1 MQLRLRTKLTL
12 IMTGLV
18 LLVVAALSVVFV
30 AQLLDQVLQLTDKR
44 THEIAHQ
51 VFVQAARALKDAAEE
66 GQRPLSN
73 EPQDVRDY
81 VRRAFQSSENLQAEL
96 KTAKLDA
103 PAIYEVSI
111 TDQQGIVLSS
121 TDEKLPG
128 KFLPRRAALSQ
139 LTERGFVHKV
149 KVLAGPGRQ
158 YEYDFLFSSQSGEP
172 FGEVRVVVDSGL
184 LLATEISPSLRKFGT
199 IVLLALV
206 ISTVLAAVVSR
217 ATLAPLSDISAQLDR
232 ISAGQYD
239 APAPE
244 AKGFA
249 GSTDE
254 LGQVSRKIT
263 QVGQQLRG
271 VHEIFSTLRENM
283 DSVMA
288 GLEDG
293 LLLFTRDARAVMVS
307 PAAEKFLGAPAGHF
321 LGRRVNEIFPL
332 GHPLHDVLHVEGDEL
347 SEIAAETD
355 LDTVGGTRRVGVSV
369 QAIQENGER
378 MGALVTLRDLD
389 SIESINTQLQVSER
403 LAALG
408 RITAGVAHEVKNPLN
423 SMRLWLENLKES
435 LPAEP
440 DSGSQQAVQVLD
452 KEIDRLD
459 AVVKRFLDFT
469 RPMDVRLEATQL
481 ADVLKEVMEVAK
493 PQLQRAKIQVAQLLP
508 IDVPEVY
515 VDRAL
520 LKQAVLNLVLNA
532 VEAMPSGGQ
541 LRLMLSRRGE
551 MAEIAVGDTG
561 KGIPVENRQKIFQL
575 FFTTRPGGSGI
586 GLAST
591 FRIVQLH
598 NGSIDFTTEVG
609 RGTTFRIELPL
620 AA

>member
-18 LLVVAALSVVFV
+18 LLVVAVLSAVFV
-30 AQLLDQVLQLTDKR
+30 AQLFEQVLQQTDKR
-44 THEIAHQ
+44 TLEIANQ
-51 VFVQAARALKDAAEE
+51 VFEQAKRALAEAAER
-66 GQRPLSN
+66 GLRPASN
-73 EPQDVRDY
+73 DATDVNDY
-81 VRRAFQSSENLQAEL
+81 VQQAFRTSEGLNAQL
-96 KTAKLDA
+96 KAAKLDT
-103 PAIYEVSI
+103 PSIYEVSI
-111 TDQQGIVLSS
+111 TNNAGKVLIS
-121 TDEKLPG
+121 TDESLRG
-128 KFLPRRAALSQ
+128 KFLARKTNISQ
-139 LTERGFVHKV
+139 LTRRGYLHQA
-149 KVLAGPGRQ
+149 KVLAGPPQ
-158 YEYDFLFSSQSGEP
+158 VYELDFPFNNGDQP
-172 FGEVRVVVDSGL
+172 FGEVRVVVSSGL
-184 LLATEISPSLRKFGT
+184 LLNEISGNLRKFGT

-217 ATLAPLSDISAQLDR
+217 ATLAPLKDISAQLDR

-239 APAPE
+239 APAGE

-249 GSTDE
+249 GTDE

-321 LGRRVNEIFPL
+321 LGRRVNEIFPM
-332 GHPLHDVLHVEGDEL
+332 GHPLHEVLHVQGDEL
-347 SEIAAETD
+347 IEIVTETD
-355 LDTVGGTRRVGVSV
+355 LDTAAGTRRVGVSV
-369 QAIQENGER
+369 QAIQEDGER

-435 LPAEP
+435 LPADP

-481 ADVLKEVMEVAK
+481 ADVLKEVIEIAK
-493 PQLQRAKIQVAQLLP
+493 PQLQKAKIHVAQLLP

-515 VDRAL
+515 VDRGL

-532 VEAMPSGGQ
+532 VEAMPTGGQ

-551 MAEIAVGDTG
+551 MAEITVGDTG

>member
-12 IMTGLV
+12 VMTGLV
-18 LLVVAALSVVFV
+18 LLVVAVLSVVFV
-30 AQLLDQVLQLTDKR
+30 GQLVDQALLEIDKR
-44 THEIAHQ
+44 TTDVAQQ
-51 VFVQAARALKDAAEE
+51 VFEQAQRALTDAAES
-66 GQRPLSN
+66 GLRPKSN
-73 EPQDVRDY
+73 DPQDIHDY
-81 VRRAFQSSENLQAEL
+81 VRRAFEMSDNLQAQL
-96 KTAKLDA
+96 KATKGIRL
-103 PAIYEVSI
+103 IYEASI
-111 TDQQGIVLSS
+111 TDHEGNVLVSS
-121 TDEKLPG
+121 DESLQG
-128 KFLPRRAALSQ
+128 KFLARRPPIAQ
-139 LTERGFVHKV
+139 LTQRGYLHEAR
-149 KVLAGPGRQ
+149 VLAGQPRRF
-158 YEYDFLFSSQSGEP
+158 ERDLAFTKSGQP

-184 LLATEISPSLRKFGT
+184 LREEISPNLRRFAT
-199 IVLLALV
+199 IALLALV
-206 ISTVLAAVVSR
+206 ISTVLAAVVSG
-217 ATLAPLSDISAQLDR
+217 ATLAPLRDISLQLDR

-239 APAPE
+239 PPSPE
-244 AKGFA
+244 VTGFA
-249 GSTDE
+249 GGADE

-321 LGRRVNEIFPL
+321 LGRRVHEIFPP
-332 GHPLHDVLHVEGDEL
+332 GHPLRDVLHMEGDEL

-355 LDTVGGTRRVGVSV
+355 LKTVEGVRRVSVSV

-435 LPAEP
+435 LPPDP
-440 DSGSQQAVQVLD
+440 DSGTTQAVQVLD

-469 RPMDVRLEATQL
+469 RPMDIRLEATQL
-481 ADVLKEVMEVAK
+481 AEILKEVLEVAQ
-493 PQLQRAKIQVAQLLP
+493 PQLRKSKIIVAQLLP

-551 MAEIAVGDTG
+551 MAEITVGDTG
-561 KGIPVENRQKIFQL
+561 RGIPMENRQKIFQL

-598 NGSIDFTTEVG
+598 NGSIEFTTEVG

>member
-12 IMTGLV
+12 VMTGLV
-18 LLVVAALSVVFV
+18 LLVVAVLSVVFV
-30 AQLLDQVLQLTDKR
+30 GQLVDQALLEIDKR
-44 THEIAHQ
+44 TTDVAQH
-51 VFVQAARALKDAAEE
+51 VFEQAQRALPDAADS
-66 GQRPLSN
+66 GLRPASN
-73 EPQDVRDY
+73 DPQDIHDF
-81 VRRAFQSSENLQAEL
+81 VRRAFEMSDNLHAQL
-96 KTAKLDA
+96 KATMGIRL
-103 PAIYEVSI
+103 IYEVTI
-111 TDQQGIVLSS
+111 TDHEGNVLVSS
-121 TDEKLPG
+121 DESLQG
-128 KFLPRRAALSQ
+128 KFLARRPPIAQ
-139 LTERGFVHKV
+139 LTQRGYLHEAR
-149 KVLAGPGRQ
+149 VLAGPPRRF
-158 YEYDFLFSSQSGEP
+158 ERDLPFTKSGQP

-184 LLATEISPSLRKFGT
+184 LREEISPNLRRFAT

-206 ISTVLAAVVSR
+206 ISTVLAAVVSG
-217 ATLAPLSDISAQLDR
+217 ATLAPLRDISLQLDR

-239 APAPE
+239 PPSPE
-244 AKGFA
+244 VTGFVGGA
-249 GSTDE
+249 DE

-321 LGRRVNEIFPL
+321 LGRRVHEMFPP
-332 GHPLHDVLHVEGDEL
+332 GHPLRDVLHMEGDDL

-355 LDTVGGTRRVGVSV
+355 LKTVEGVRRVSVSV

-378 MGALVTLRDLD
+378 MAALVTLRDLD

-435 LPAEP
+435 LPPDP
-440 DSGSQQAVQVLD
+440 DSGTTQAVQVLD

-469 RPMDVRLEATQL
+469 RPMDIRLEATQL
-481 ADVLKEVMEVAK
+481 ADVLKEVVEIAQ
-493 PQLQRAKIQVAQLLP
+493 PQLRKSKIYLAQLFP

-541 LRLMLSRRGE
+541 LRLMVSRRGE
-551 MAEIAVGDTG
+551 MAEITVGDTG
-561 KGIPVENRQKIFQL
+561 KGIPLENRQKIFQL

-598 NGSIDFTTEVG
+598 NGSIDFTSEVG
-609 RGTTFRIELPL
+609 RGTIFRIELPL

>member
-18 LLVVAALSVVFV
+18 LLVVAVLSAVFV
-30 AQLLDQVLQLTDKR
+30 AQLFEQVLQQTDKR
-44 THEIAHQ
+44 TLEIANQ
-51 VFVQAARALKDAAEE
+51 VFEQAKRALAEAAERGLRPASNDAADI
-66 GQRPLSN
+66 N
-73 EPQDVRDY
+73 DY
-81 VRRAFQSSENLQAEL
+81 VEKAFRMSEGLNAQL
-96 KTAKLDA
+96 KAAKLDT
-103 PAIYEVSI
+103 PSIYEVSI
-111 TDQQGIVLSS
+111 TNKEGKVLIS
-121 TDEKLPG
+121 TDESLRG
-128 KFLPRRAALSQ
+128 KSLARRTNISQ
-139 LTERGFVHKV
+139 LTRRGYLHQAR
-149 KVLAGPGRQ
+149 VLGGPPQ
-158 YEYDFLFSSQSGEP
+158 VYELDFPFNNGDQP
-172 FGEVRVVVDSGL
+172 FGEVRVVVSSGL
-184 LLATEISPSLRKFGT
+184 LLNEISGNVRKFGT

-239 APAPE
+239 APTGD

-249 GSTDE
+249 GSSDE
-254 LGQVSRKIT
+254 LGQVRRKIT

-332 GHPLHDVLHVEGDEL
+332 GHPLHEVLRVRGDEL
-347 SEIAAETD
+347 SEIAAETE
-355 LDTVGGTRRVGVSV
+355 LETAAGTRRVGVSV
-369 QAIQENGER
+369 QAIQEDGER

-481 ADVLKEVMEVAK
+481 ADVLKEVIEIAK
-493 PQLQRAKIQVAQLLP
+493 PQLQKAKIYVAQLLP

-541 LRLMLSRRGE
+541 LRMMLSRRGE
-551 MAEIAVGDTG
+551 MAEITVGDTG

>member
-1 MQLRLRTKLTL
+1 MVL
-12 IMTGLV
+12 I
-18 LLVVAALSVVFV
+18 
-30 AQLLDQVLQLTDKR
+30 
-44 THEIAHQ
+44 
-51 VFVQAARALKDAAEE
+51 
-66 GQRPLSN
+66 
-73 EPQDVRDY
+73 
-81 VRRAFQSSENLQAEL
+81 
-96 KTAKLDA
+96 
-103 PAIYEVSI
+103 
-111 TDQQGIVLSS
+111 S
-121 TDEKLPG
+121 TDESLQG
-128 KFLPRRAALSQ
+128 KFLPRRMPLPQ
-139 LTERGFVHKV
+139 LTQRGSLHQV
-149 KVLAGPGRQ
+149 KALAGLPKI
-158 YEYDFLFSSQSGEP
+158 YELDFPFTKSGQP
-172 FGEVRVVVDSGL
+172 FGEVRVAVSSAL
-184 LLATEISPSLRKFGT
+184 LLEEISPSVRKFAT

-206 ISTVLAAVVSR
+206 ISTGLAAVVSG
-217 ATLAPLSDISAQLDR
+217 ATLAPLRGISDQLDR
-232 ISAGQYD
+232 ISAGQFD
-239 APAPE
+239 IPAPE
-244 AKGFA
+244 VKGFV
-249 GSTDE
+249 GGGDE

-271 VHEIFSTLRENM
+271 VHEIFSTMRENM
-283 DSVMA
+283 NSVMA
-288 GLEDG
+288 GMEDG
-293 LLLFTRDARAVMVS
+293 LLLFTREARAVMVS
-307 PAAEKFLGAPAGHF
+307 PAAEKFLGAPSGAF
-321 LGRRVNEIFPL
+321 LGRRVNEIFPP
-332 GHPLHDVLHVEGDEL
+332 GHPLHDVLQVHGDEL

-355 LDTVGGTRRVGVSV
+355 LQTIEGPRRVSVSV
-369 QAIQENGER
+369 QAIQEDGER

-435 LPAEP
+435 LPAEM
-440 DSGSQQAVQVLD
+440 DSNAMQAVQVLD

-469 RPMDVRLEATQL
+469 RPMEVRLEATQL
-481 ADVLKEVMEVAK
+481 ADILREVVEVAQ
-493 PQLQRAKIQVAQLLP
+493 PQLRKSRVEVAQLLP

-532 VEAMPSGGQ
+532 VEAMPSGGK

-551 MAEIAVGDTG
+551 MAEISVGDTG
-561 KGIPVENRQKIFQL
+561 RGIPPENKQKIFQL

-598 NGSIDFTTEVG
+598 NGSIDFTSEVG

>member
-12 IMTGLV
+12 VMTGLV
-18 LLVVAALSVVFV
+18 LLVVAVLSVVFV
-30 AQLLDQVLQLTDKR
+30 GQLVDQALLEIDKR
-44 THEIAHQ
+44 TTDVAQQLFE
-51 VFVQAARALKDAAEE
+51 QAQRALTDAAES
-66 GQRPLSN
+66 GLRPASN
-73 EPQDVRDY
+73 NPEDIHDY
-81 VRRAFQSSENLQAEL
+81 VRRAFEMSDNLHAQL
-96 KTAKLDA
+96 KATKGIRL
-103 PAIYEVSI
+103 IYEASI
-111 TDQQGIVLSS
+111 TDHEGNVLVSS
-121 TDEKLPG
+121 DESLQG
-128 KFLPRRAALSQ
+128 KFLARRAPIAQ
-139 LTERGFVHKV
+139 LTQRGYLHEAR
-149 KVLAGPGRQ
+149 VLAGPPRRF
-158 YEYDFLFSSQSGEP
+158 ERDLAFTKSGQP

-184 LLATEISPSLRKFGT
+184 LREEISPNLRRFAT
-199 IVLLALV
+199 IALLALV
-206 ISTVLAAVVSR
+206 ISTVLAAVVSG
-217 ATLAPLSDISAQLDR
+217 ATLAPLRDISLQLDR

-239 APAPE
+239 PPSPE
-244 AKGFA
+244 VTGFA
-249 GSTDE
+249 GGADE

-321 LGRRVNEIFPL
+321 LGRRVNEIFPP
-332 GHPLHDVLHVEGDEL
+332 GHPLREVLHMEGDEL

-355 LDTVGGTRRVGVSV
+355 LKTVEGVRRVSVSV

-435 LPAEP
+435 LPPDP
-440 DSGSQQAVQVLD
+440 DSGTTQAVQVLD

-469 RPMDVRLEATQL
+469 RPMDIRLEATQL
-481 ADVLKEVMEVAK
+481 ADVLKEVLEIAK
-493 PQLQRAKIQVAQLLP
+493 PQLRKSKIQVAQLLP

-541 LRLMLSRRGE
+541 LRLVLSRRGE
-551 MAEIAVGDTG
+551 MAEITVGDTG
-561 KGIPVENRQKIFQL
+561 RGIPMENRQKIFQL
-575 FFTTRPGGSGI
+575 FFTTRPGGNGI

>member
-12 IMTGLV
+12 VMTGLV
-18 LLVVAALSVVFV
+18 LLVVVVLSGVFV
-30 AQLLDQVLQLTDKR
+30 AQLLEQVLQQTDKR
-44 THEIAHQ
+44 AHEIAHQ
-51 VFVQAARALKDAAEE
+51 VFDQAHRALTDAANE
-66 GQRPLSN
+66 GLRPISN
-73 EPQDVRDY
+73 SPEDIHEY
-81 VRRAFQSSENLQAEL
+81 VWQAFKIDEGLHAQL
-96 KTAKLDA
+96 KAAKDI
-103 PAIYEVSI
+103 PSIYEVSI
-111 TDQQGIVLSS
+111 TDRDGIVLIS
-121 TDEKLPG
+121 TDESLQG
-128 KFLPRRAALSQ
+128 QFLPRRMPLSQ
-139 LTERGFVHKV
+139 LTQHGALHQV
-149 KVLAGPGRQ
+149 KALAGLPKI
-158 YEYDFLFSSQSGEP
+158 YELDFPFTKSGQP
-172 FGEVRVVVDSGL
+172 FGEVRVAVSSAL
-184 LLATEISPSLRKFGT
+184 LVEEISPSVRKFGT

-206 ISTVLAAVVSR
+206 ISTGLAAIVSG
-217 ATLAPLSDISAQLDR
+217 ATLAPLRGISDQLDR
-232 ISAGQYD
+232 ISAGQFD
-239 APAPE
+239 TPATE
-244 AKGFA
+244 GTGF
-249 GSTDE
+249 GTDE

-271 VHEIFSTLRENM
+271 VHEIFSTMRENM
-283 DSVMA
+283 NSVMA
-288 GLEDG
+288 GMEDG
-293 LLLFTRDARAVMVS
+293 LLLFTKEARAVMVS
-307 PAAEKFLGAPAGHF
+307 PAAEKFLGAPAGAF
-321 LGRRVNEIFPL
+321 LGRRVNEIFPP
-332 GHPLHDVLHVEGDEL
+332 GHPLHDVLQVQGDEL

-355 LDTVGGTRRVGVSV
+355 LQTIEGPRRVSVSV
-369 QAIQENGER
+369 QAIQEDGER

-435 LPAEP
+435 LPAEM
-440 DSGSQQAVQVLD
+440 DTNAMQAVQVLD

-469 RPMDVRLEATQL
+469 RPMEVRLEATQL
-481 ADVLKEVMEVAK
+481 ADILREVVEVAQ
-493 PQLQRAKIQVAQLLP
+493 PQLRKSKVEVAQLLP

-532 VEAMPSGGQ
+532 LEAMPSGGRLQ
-541 LRLMLSRRGE
+541 LMLSRRGE
-551 MAEIAVGDTG
+551 MAEISVGDTG
-561 KGIPVENRQKIFQL
+561 KGIPPENKQKIFQL

-598 NGSIDFTTEVG
+598 NGSIDFTSEVG